1 MKHLSDNEL
10 YQMLSRE
17 HAVREAAFAEIYQR
31 HSGRIFSYCR
41 KIIGSTAHA
50 DDIFQE
56 TFLTF
61 LNTAGS
67 ERMMTNL
74 PAYLL
79 RIARHLCLEQKR
91 HGSQSVPLE
100 DFDIPVRESN
110 SLEANELSKMISAA
124 LELVSDEQRE
134 AFVLQMEHDMSY
146 QDIAETM
153 EVPVTT
159 VRNWIVRAKSKI
171 RNILSPYLE
180 ES

>member
-1 MKHLSDNEL
+1 
-10 YQMLSRE
+10 MLSRE
-17 HAVREAAFAEIYQR
+17 HSIREAAFAEIYRR

-41 KIIGSTAHA
+41 KTVGSTAQA

-67 ERMMTNL
+67 ERAMTNL

-79 RIARHLCLEQKR
+79 RIARHLCFEQKR
-91 HGSQSVPLE
+91 QGSQSVPLE
-100 DFDIPVRESN
+100 DIDIPSREIN
-110 SLEANELSKMISAA
+110 SLEASELSKMINTA

-134 AFVLQMEHDMSY
+134 AFLLQMEHDLSY

-171 RNILSPYLE
+171 RHILSPYLE
-180 ES
+180 ET